1 MYCYSAKNNSFF
13 EKDRVDY
20 YNSCGWDL
28 VDVVDVSVDQFIEFT
43 RDKTGFVRAPD
54 EDGYPSWSAV
64 SNSSEEVYEKSYEA
78 YINDLISELSVRM
91 SDNDMIL
98 VPAKKSI
105 NIATSEEIEKLTR
118 LIAEVGEI
126 NKAIESG
133 EFIDLDLLK

>member
-28 VDVVDVSVDQFIEFT
+28 FDVVDVSVDQFIEFT
-43 RDKTGFVRAPD
+43 RDKTGFVREPD
-54 EDGYPSWSAV
+54 ENGYPSWSAV
-64 SNSSEEVYEKSYEA
+64 SKSSEEVYEKSYEA
-78 YINDLISELSVRM
+78 YINYLRSELSVRM

-118 LIAEVGEI
+118 IIAEVGEI

-133 EFIDLDLLK
+133 KFIDLDLLK